1 MKKNKAQKG
10 YLLIELMVAISV
22 FVIGILGFVGLLSN
36 SLSLNREVAD
46 KFTANYLAAEG
57 IEITKNLID
66 ANILGSISGLNPW
79 NDGFAG
85 DFSRQ
90 RACFEVD
97 YTNDR
102 NDVFPIAPCNNN
114 TTAREY
120 LKFSSSTGY
129 TYSSGDFTPF
139 RRLIRISHQGGGP
152 IVGDN
157 YIKVDSI
164 VTWQGRGGSLNEIKL
179 EDYFFNSK

>member
-1 MKKNKAQKG
+1 M
-10 YLLIELMVAISV
+10 IELMVAVSV
-22 FVIGILGFVGLLSN
+22 FVIGVLGFVGLLSG
-36 SLSLNREVAD
+36 SLSLNREIAD

-57 IEITKNLID
+57 IELTKNLID
-66 ANILGSISGLNPW
+66 ANILGSVSGFNAW

-90 RACFEVD
+90 RTCFEVD

-102 NDVFPIAPCNNN
+102 NDVRPISPCNVN

-120 LKFSSSTGY
+120 LRFSSSTGY
-129 TYSSGDFTPF
+129 TYSSGNFTPF
-139 RRLIRISHQGGGP
+139 RRLIRTSSQGGGRW
-152 IVGDN
+152 GND
-157 YIKVDSI
+157 YIKVDST